1 MSDFIGEWT
10 AVNQGMGMYITVGTD
25 QSVMDI
31 GSIMG
36 MDSAEGGI
44 TVIHDDF
51 ETELNYMILGETMGG
66 EYDPVGFNNIN
77 NLRDSETLIFE
88 FESIPDMNYARYG
101 AAYTTDGEYI
111 YAICGGGSEEV
122 FNHGERYEPDS
133 DSWEIFVEDLIPRRY
148 TNAEYVDGYISL
160 FRIQFH

>member
-1 MSDFIGEWT
+1 VKNIIVIFISVSFLLASEKNRFNFEKLSKTLKEKYNINSLDDLNKVKSKNNRNLNNITNSRDMSDFIGEWT

-51 ETELNYMILGETMGG
+51 ETELNYMILGE
-66 EYDPVGFNNIN
+66 
-77 NLRDSETLIFE
+77 
-88 FESIPDMNYARYG
+88 
-101 AAYTTDGEYI
+101 
-111 YAICGGGSEEV
+111 
-122 FNHGERYEPDS
+122 
-133 DSWEIFVEDLIPRRY
+133 
-148 TNAEYVDGYISL
+148 
-160 FRIQFH
+160 